1 MWLNMAELTFPQR
14 TPEIC
19 EKACTNL
26 DFSADNKPF
35 ALSALKRLHSEH
47 EFMHLFY
54 LQRYIPKLQKR
65 VDIQDH
71 MIAPPN
77 SKRNKNM
84 ILENCCMKMYET
96 KISQAHISKHLSNI
110 LLPIIHTISFYSLH
124 SRTFTSAHCTIH
136 EQQITKR

>member
-1 MWLNMAELTFPQR
+1 MWLTMAELTFPQR
-14 TPEIC
+14 TPEIG

-26 DFSADNKPF
+26 DFSGDNKPF

-47 EFMHLFY
+47 EFMHLLY

-77 SKRNKNM
+77 SKNK
-84 ILENCCMKMYET
+84 KYD
-96 KISQAHISKHLSNI
+96 
-110 LLPIIHTISFYSLH
+110 
-124 SRTFTSAHCTIH
+124 SR
-136 EQQITKR
+136 KRFFFFPFLFLRSEFFA